1 MNPRAR
7 KEKYWNKSQRSKKQI
22 ESISKSKL
30 INVIYII
37 CKICNIYKIII

>member
-1 MNPRAR
+1 MNPRAER
-7 KEKYWNKSQRSKKQI
+7 KSIEIKSQRSKKQI

-37 CKICNIYKIII
+37 CKIYNIYKIII